1 MYYKKMWEDLKE
13 TIGFRYESESEDI
26 LRWTYESLLKNIND
40 LEKKYDDYGDMNKYC
55 SECGNKMIT
64 RKGKYGK
71 FRGCSNYPKC
81 NHHEYYREF
90 GEIKDNLEDVK
101 RTV

>member
-1 MYYKKMWEDLKE
+1 MYYKKMWEELKE
-13 TIGFRYESESEDI
+13 TIEYVAKNDSNNKI
-26 LRWTYESLLKNIND
+26 QWTCEALLKNMND
-40 LEKKYDDYGDMNKYC
+40 LEKEYDDYGDMNKYC
-55 SECGNKMIT
+55 SECGSKMIT

-90 GEIKDNLEDVK
+90 GKIKDNSNDVNINK
-101 RTV
+101 